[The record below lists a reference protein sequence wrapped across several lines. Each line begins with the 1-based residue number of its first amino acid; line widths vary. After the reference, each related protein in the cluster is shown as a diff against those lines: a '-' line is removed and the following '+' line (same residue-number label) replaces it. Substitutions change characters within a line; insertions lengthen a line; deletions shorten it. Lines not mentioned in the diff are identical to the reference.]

1 MPGLYATVQEGV
13 GVRAG
18 LHLKRLLSARHF
30 FPMKRR
36 HFLRHGT
43 QAALAAT
50 IVPLAAS
57 AASAE
62 KAETSVPTAAA
73 VRANKEINLSER
85 TIEELQQL
93 LQNGYTSHRLCQ
105 DYLTRIT
112 QLDQQGPK
120 LNAII
125 ELNPDALS
133 IADTLDKERKA
144 GKLRGPLHGIP
155 ILIKDNIDTGDHMQT
170 TAGALALAGNHAAK
184 DSFVAAQ
191 LRKAGAIILG
201 KTNLSEW
208 ANFRSSHSASGWSS
222 RGGQT
227 HNPYVLDR
235 TPSGSSAGSGAAVAA
250 SLCAV
255 AVGTETNG
263 SIVSPSAVNGLVGL
277 KPTVGLVSR
286 TGIIPIS
293 ATQDTAG
300 PMARTVRD
308 AAILLGGMV
317 GWDKADK
324 ATMTPQQPA
333 LTSNFYAHNYA
344 DRLNADALKGR
355 KLGVEKSHLASQ
367 TAAGELLRQAVAVL
381 RAQGA
386 TVVEVDV
393 RTPTQALGEAEFDV
407 LLYEFKD
414 GVNKYLAQANAP
426 VKTLADV
433 IAFNKANAAKAMPFF
448 QQETL
453 EQAEKTDGLASEK
466 YKAAVRKVV
475 DTSRAA
481 LDAALKTDGG
491 LAAIVA
497 ITTGPAACI
506 DLVNGEYGTGP
517 GCAGPAAMA
526 GYPHLTVP
534 MGQVH
539 SLPVGLSFVSGP
551 YSEAMLLSLGY
562 AYEQATKHRQAPTFR
577 AAVG

>member
-1 MPGLYATVQEGV
+1 
-13 GVRAG
+13 
-18 LHLKRLLSARHF
+18 
-30 FPMKRR
+30 MKRR
-36 HFLRHGT
+36 QFLHQSA
-43 QAALAAT
+43 QAAVAAT
-50 IVPLAAS
+50 VAPLAAS
-57 AASAE
+57 AS
-62 KAETSVPTAAA
+62 SAAA
-73 VRANKEINLSER
+73 LASPPPELALASLPPTKDLDLSER
-85 TIEELQQL
+85 TIADLQAY
-93 LQNGYTSHRLCQ
+93 LQSGQSSSRSLCQ
-105 DYLTRIT
+105 QYLARIAE
-112 QLDQQGPK
+112 LSAKGPAI
-120 LNAII
+120 NAII
-125 ELNPDALS
+125 ELNPEALA
-133 IADTLDKERKA
+133 IADALDKERKA

-155 ILIKDNIDTGDHMQT
+155 VLIKDNIDTGDHMQT
-170 TAGALALAGNHAAK
+170 TAGALALAGHRASQDA
-184 DSFVAAQ
+184 FVAKQ
-191 LRKAGAIILG
+191 LRAAGAIILG

-208 ANFRSSHSASGWSS
+208 ANFRSTHSASGWSS

-235 TPSGSSAGSGAAVAA
+235 TPSGSSAGSGAAAAA
-250 SLCAV
+250 SLCAA

-263 SIVSPSAVNGLVGL
+263 SIVSPSSCNGLVGL

-308 AAILLGGMV
+308 AALLLG
-317 GWDKADK
+317 
-324 ATMTPQQPA
+324 A
-333 LTSNFYAHNYA
+333 LAGPDPA
-344 DRLNADALKGR
+344 DRATQVATAPQKPVDYTRLLRPEALKGQ

-381 RAQGA
+381 KAQGA

-393 RTPTQALGEAEFDV
+393 RTPTQPIGEAEFDV

-414 GVNKYLAQANAP
+414 GVNKYLAQTKAP

-433 IAFNKANAAKAMPFF
+433 IAFNKTNAAKAMPFF
-448 QQETL
+448 QQEIL
-453 EQAEKTDGLASEK
+453 EQAEKTDGLASDK

-517 GCAGPAAMA
+517 GYSGPAAMA

-534 MGQVH
+534 MGYVH
-539 SLPVGLSFVSGP
+539 GLPVGLSLVGAP
-551 YSEAMLLSLGY
+551 YKEAELLALGY
-562 AYEQATKHRQAPTFR
+562 AYEQATKHRKVPTFQ
-577 AAVG
+577 AVVG

>member
-1 MPGLYATVQEGV
+1 
-13 GVRAG
+13 
-18 LHLKRLLSARHF
+18 
-30 FPMKRR
+30 MKRR
-36 HFLRHGT
+36 QFLHHGT
-43 QAALAAT
+43 QAAVAAT
-50 IVPLAAS
+50 LLPLAAGATTS
-57 AASAE
+57 ALAP
-62 KAETSVPTAAA
+62 AETPATQPAADDFDVVEA
-73 VRANKEINLSER
+73 SLTDLQARLQSGKSTSRA
-85 TIEELQQL
+85 
-93 LQNGYTSHRLCQ
+93 LCQ
-105 DYLTRIT
+105 LYLDRIA
-112 QLDQQGPK
+112 QLDKAGPK

-155 ILIKDNIDTGDHMQT
+155 ILLKDNIDTGDKLQT
-170 TAGALALAGNHAAK
+170 TAGALALAGNRAAK

-250 SLCAV
+250 SFCAA

-263 SIVSPSAVNGLVGL
+263 SIVSPASVNGLVGL

-317 GWDKADK
+317 GVRADPADK
-324 ATMTPQQPA
+324 LTMPFPDYSIKLPPGVIRQLPPGYVPPPPPTTPDA
-333 LTSNFYAHNYA
+333 LRMSPDYTKLL
-344 DRLNADALKGR
+344 RPDALKGQ

-381 RAQGA
+381 KAQGA

-393 RTPTQALGEAEFDV
+393 RTPTQPIGEAEFDV

-414 GVNKYLAQANAP
+414 GVNKYLAQAKAP
-426 VKTLADV
+426 VKTLAEV

-466 YKAAVRKVV
+466 YKSAVRKVV

-517 GCAGPAAMA
+517 GYSGPAAMA

-534 MGQVH
+534 MGYVH
-539 SLPVGLSFVSGP
+539 GLPVGLSFVGGP
-551 YSEAMLLSLGY
+551 YTEATLLSLGY
-562 AYEQATKHRQAPTFR
+562 AYEQATKHRKTPTFQ
-577 AAVG
+577 AVVG

>member
-1 MPGLYATVQEGV
+1 M
-13 GVRAG
+13 
-18 LHLKRLLSARHF
+18 
-30 FPMKRR
+30 MKRR
-36 HFLRHGT
+36 QFLHHGT
-43 QAALAAT
+43 QAAVAAT
-50 IVPLAAS
+50 LLPLAAG
-57 AASAE
+57 ATATAP
-62 KAETSVPTAAA
+62 ATFPTAAPETPA
-73 VRANKEINLSER
+73 ADFDLTEASIADLQARLQSGQSTSR
-85 TIEELQQL
+85 T
-93 LQNGYTSHRLCQ
+93 LCQ
-105 DYLTRIT
+105 GYLDLIA
-112 QLDQQGPK
+112 QLDKACPK
-120 LNAII
+120 LNAVI
-125 ELNPDALS
+125 ELNPDALK
-133 IADTLDKERKA
+133 IADALDKERKA

-155 ILIKDNIDTGDHMQT
+155 ILLKDNIDTGDQMQT
-170 TAGALALAGNHAAK
+170 TAGALALAGNRAAK
-184 DSFVAAQ
+184 DSFVAAR
-191 LRKAGAIILG
+191 LRAAGAIILG

-250 SLCAV
+250 SLCAA

-263 SIVSPSAVNGLVGL
+263 SIVSPASVNGLVGL

-308 AAILLGGMV
+308 AAILLGGMI
-317 GWDKADK
+317 GYDPDDRQMLDLSAKYLGAKTD
-324 ATMTPQQPA
+324 
-333 LTSNFYAHNYA
+333 YAA
-344 DRLNADALKGR
+344 SLRPDALKGQ
-355 KLGVEKSHLASQ
+355 KLGVEKSHLAS
-367 TAAGELLRQAVAVL
+367 TLPAGELLRQAVAVL

-393 RTPTQALGEAEFDV
+393 RTPTQPIGEAEFDV

-414 GVNKYLAQANAP
+414 GVNKYLTQAKAP
-426 VKTLADV
+426 VKTLAEV

-517 GCAGPAAMA
+517 GYSGPAAMA

-534 MGQVH
+534 MGNVH
-539 SLPVGLSFVSGP
+539 GLPVGLSLVGAP
-551 YSEAMLLSLGY
+551 YTEATLLSLGY
-562 AYEQATKHRQAPTFR
+562 AYEQVTKHRKAPEFR
-577 AAVG
+577 AVVG

>member
-1 MPGLYATVQEGV
+1 
-13 GVRAG
+13 
-18 LHLKRLLSARHF
+18 
-30 FPMKRR
+30 MKRR
-36 HFLRHGT
+36 QFLHHGT
-43 QAALAAT
+43 QAAVAATLLPLAAT
-50 IVPLAAS
+50 HPAEAAAPNALSIHPAAS
-57 AASAE
+57 DLDLTEASI
-62 KAETSVPTAAA
+62 TD
-73 VRANKEINLSER
+73 
-85 TIEELQQL
+85 LQAR
-93 LQNGYTSHRLCQ
+93 LQNGKSTSRELCQ
-105 DYLTRIT
+105 GYLDRIAKI
-112 QLDQQGPK
+112 DKAGPK
-120 LNAII
+120 INALI
-125 ELNPDALS
+125 ELNPDALK

-155 ILIKDNIDTGDHMQT
+155 ILLKDNIDTGDQMQT
-170 TAGALALAGNHAAK
+170 TAGALALAGNRAAH
-184 DSFVAAQ
+184 DAFVAAQ

-235 TPSGSSAGSGAAVAA
+235 TPSGSSAGGGAAVAA
-250 SLCAV
+250 SLCAA

-263 SIVSPSAVNGLVGL
+263 SIVSPSSVNGLVGL

-317 GWDKADK
+317 GRDTTDS
-324 ATMTPQQPA
+324 ATQT
-333 LTSNFYAHNYA
+333 TSFKQVNYA
-344 DRLNADALKGR
+344 GPLDAILAIPTNALKGM
-355 KLGVEKSHLASQ
+355 KFGVEKSHLAS
-367 TAAGELLRQAVAVL
+367 TLPVGELLRQAVAVL
-381 RAQGA
+381 KAQGA
-386 TVVEVDV
+386 TMVEVDV
-393 RTPTQALGEAEFDV
+393 RTPTQPIGESEFDV

-414 GVNKYLAQANAP
+414 GVNKYLAQAKAP
-426 VKTLADV
+426 VKALAEV

-466 YKAAVRKVV
+466 YKAALQKVV

-517 GCAGPAAMA
+517 GYSGPAAMA

-534 MGQVH
+534 MGSVH
-539 SLPVGLSFVSGP
+539 GLPVGLSFVGAP
-551 YSEAMLLSLGY
+551 YTEALLLVLGY
-562 AYEQATKHRQAPTFR
+562 VYEQATKHRKAPTFR
-577 AAVG
+577 AVVG

>member
-1 MPGLYATVQEGV
+1 
-13 GVRAG
+13 
-18 LHLKRLLSARHF
+18 
-30 FPMKRR
+30 MKRR
-36 HFLRHGT
+36 QFLRQST
-43 QAALAAT
+43 QATLASGLL
-50 IVPLAAS
+50 PLAAS
-57 AASAE
+57 ALPVAL
-62 KAETSVPTAAA
+62 PTAAPSSPA
-73 VRANKEINLSER
+73 VLPPDKDLDLNER
-85 TIEELQQL
+85 TIADLQAY
-93 LQNGYTSHRLCQ
+93 LQSSQGSSRRLCQ
-105 DYLTRIT
+105 LYLYRIAE
-112 QLDQQGPK
+112 LNNKGPAI
-120 LNAII
+120 NAVI
-125 ELNPDALS
+125 ELNPDALT

-155 ILIKDNIDTGDHMQT
+155 VLLKDNIDTGDKMQT
-170 TAGALALAGNHAAK
+170 TAGALALAGHHAAK
-184 DSFVAAQ
+184 DSFVAKQ
-191 LRKAGAIILG
+191 LRAAGAVIMG

-235 TPSGSSAGSGAAVAA
+235 TPSGSSAGSGSAVAA

-263 SIVSPSAVNGLVGL
+263 SIVSPSSVNGLVGL

-300 PMARTVRD
+300 PMTRTVRD

-317 GWDKADK
+317 GAD
-324 ATMTPQQPA
+324 PA
-333 LTSNFYAHNYA
+333 DSVTQVPAAPKKPLDYT
-344 DRLNADALKGR
+344 RLLRPDALKGQ
-355 KLGVEKSHLASQ
+355 KLGVEKGHLASQ

-381 RAQGA
+381 KAQGA

-393 RTPTQALGEAEFDV
+393 RTAVAPVGEAEFDV

-414 GVNKYLAQANAP
+414 GVNKYLGQTNAP

-433 IAFNKANAAKAMPFF
+433 IAFNKANAANAMPFF

-453 EQAEKTDGLASEK
+453 EQAEKTDGLGAEK
-466 YKAAVRKVV
+466 YKAALRKVV
-475 DTSRAA
+475 DTSRQA
-481 LDAALKTDGG
+481 LDAALKTEGG
-491 LAAIVA
+491 LAAIVG

-517 GCAGPAAMA
+517 GFAGPAAMA

-534 MGQVH
+534 MGNVH
-539 SLPVGLSFVSGP
+539 GLPIGISFVGGP
-551 YSEAMLLSLGY
+551 YKEAELLGLGY
-562 AYEQATKHRQAPTFR
+562 AYEQATKHRKAPTFR
-577 AAVG
+577 AVIG

>member
-1 MPGLYATVQEGV
+1 
-13 GVRAG
+13 
-18 LHLKRLLSARHF
+18 
-30 FPMKRR
+30 MKRR
-36 HFLRHGT
+36 QFLRQST
-43 QAALAAT
+43 QATLASSLL
-50 IVPLAAS
+50 PLAAS
-57 AASAE
+57 ALPAAMP
-62 KAETSVPTAAA
+62 AQVPSSPP
-73 VRANKEINLSER
+73 VQPPGKDLDLSER
-85 TIEELQQL
+85 TIADLQAY
-93 LQNGYTSHRLCQ
+93 LQSSQGSSHRLCQ
-105 DYLTRIT
+105 LYLDRIAE
-112 QLDQQGPK
+112 LNAQGPAI
-120 LNAII
+120 NAVI

-133 IADTLDKERKA
+133 IADALDKERKA

-155 ILIKDNIDTGDHMQT
+155 VLLKDNIDTGDKMQT
-170 TAGALALAGNHAAK
+170 TAGALALAGYRAAK
-184 DSFVAAQ
+184 DSFVAKQ
-191 LRKAGAIILG
+191 LRAAGAVILG

-263 SIVSPSAVNGLVGL
+263 SIVSPSSVNGLVGL

-308 AAILLGGMV
+308 AALLLGGLV
-317 GWDKADK
+317 GADPADA
-324 ATMTPQQPA
+324 ATQAAATPKKPVDY
-333 LTSNFYAHNYA
+333 T
-344 DRLNADALKGR
+344 RLLRPDALKGQ
-355 KLGVEKSHLASQ
+355 KLGVEKGHLASQ

-381 RAQGA
+381 KAQGA

-393 RTPTQALGEAEFDV
+393 RTAVAPIGEAEFDV

-414 GVNKYLAQANAP
+414 GVNKYLGQTNAP

-453 EQAEKTDGLASEK
+453 EQAEKTEGLGAEK
-466 YKAAVRKVV
+466 YKAALRKVV
-475 DTSRAA
+475 DTSRQA

-491 LAAIVA
+491 LAAIVG

-517 GCAGPAAMA
+517 GFAGPAAMA

-534 MGQVH
+534 MGNIH
-539 SLPVGLSFVSGP
+539 GLPIGISFVGGP
-551 YSEAMLLSLGY
+551 YKEAEILALGY
-562 AYEQATKHRQAPTFR
+562 AYEQATKHRKAPTFR
-577 AAVG
+577 AVIG

>member
-1 MPGLYATVQEGV
+1 
-13 GVRAG
+13 
-18 LHLKRLLSARHF
+18 
-30 FPMKRR
+30 MKRR
-36 HFLRHGT
+36 HFLHHGT
-43 QAALAAT
+43 QAAVAAT
-50 IVPLAAS
+50 LLPLAAGATA
-57 AASAE
+57 AASVAT
-62 KAETSVPTAAA
+62 APTAAPETPA
-73 VRANKEINLSER
+73 VDFDLAEASI
-85 TIEELQQL
+85 TDLQAR
-93 LQNGYTSHRLCQ
+93 LQSGKSTSRILCQ
-105 DYLTRIT
+105 GYLDRIA
-112 QLDQQGPK
+112 QFDKAGPK
-120 LNAII
+120 LNAVI
-125 ELNPDALS
+125 ELNPDALK
-133 IADTLDKERKA
+133 IADALDKERKT

-155 ILIKDNIDTGDHMQT
+155 ILLKDNIDTGDQMQT
-170 TAGALALAGNHAAK
+170 TAGALALASNRAAK
-184 DSFVAAQ
+184 DAFVAAR
-191 LRKAGAIILG
+191 LRAAGAIILG

-250 SLCAV
+250 SLCAA

-263 SIVSPSAVNGLVGL
+263 SIVSPASVNGLVGL

-308 AAILLGGMV
+308 AAILFGAMIGDGFDLADQPDNAPLGANFIAERAKQHTASPV
-317 GWDKADK
+317 AS
-324 ATMTPQQPA
+324 QSS
-333 LTSNFYAHNYA
+333 TSLPVAVSESPPDYAYVLSSDVLRNQT
-344 DRLNADALKGR
+344 
-355 KLGVEKSHLASQ
+355 LGVEKSHFVSK
-367 TAAGELLRQAVAVL
+367 TAAGELLRQAVAL
-381 RAQGA
+381 LKAQGA

-393 RTPTQALGEAEFDV
+393 LGTMQSLGLAEFDV

-414 GVNKYLAQANAP
+414 GVNKYLAQAHAP

-433 IAFNKANAAKAMPFF
+433 IAFNQAHAAQAMPYF

-453 EQAEKTDGLASEK
+453 EAAEKTDGLASEK
-466 YKAAVRKVV
+466 YKASLRKVLE
-475 DTSRAA
+475 DSRAA
-481 LDAALKTDGG
+481 LDQALSSGGG

-517 GCAGPAAMA
+517 GYSGPAAMA

-539 SLPVGLSFVSGP
+539 GLPVGLSMVSSP
-551 YSEAMLLSLGY
+551 YNEAELLSLGY

-577 AAVG
+577 AVVG

>member
-1 MPGLYATVQEGV
+1 
-13 GVRAG
+13 
-18 LHLKRLLSARHF
+18 
-30 FPMKRR
+30 MKRR
-36 HFLRHGT
+36 QFLFHGT
-43 QAALAAT
+43 QAAVISALLPLAAT
-50 IVPLAAS
+50 ATELAQGAQPSSDAPVPPAD
-57 AASAE
+57 
-62 KAETSVPTAAA
+62 KSVD
-73 VRANKEINLSER
+73 LSER
-85 TIEELQQL
+85 TIEELQKVL
-93 LQNGYTSHRLCQ
+93 HDGYTSRRLCQ

-125 ELNPDALS
+125 ELNPDALT
-133 IADTLDKERKA
+133 IADTLDKERKT

-155 ILIKDNIDTGDHMQT
+155 ILLKDNIDTGDHMQT
-170 TAGALALAGNHAAK
+170 TAGALALAGHRATK
-184 DSFVAAQ
+184 DAFVVQ
-191 LRKAGAIILG
+191 RLRAAGAIILG

-208 ANFRSSHSASGWSS
+208 ANFRSTHSASGWSS

-250 SLCAV
+250 SLCAA

-263 SIVSPSAVNGLVGL
+263 SIVSPASVNGLVGL

-308 AAILLGGMV
+308 AAILLGGMIGSDINDMLHAV
-317 GWDKADK
+317 KE
-324 ATMTPQQPA
+324 
-333 LTSNFYAHNYA
+333 
-344 DRLNADALKGR
+344 LNAQLKSTVRMSDTYINALHPNALKGQ
-355 KLGVEKSHLASQ
+355 KLGVEKSHLAS
-367 TAAGELLRQAVAVL
+367 TLPAGNLLRQAVTVFK
-381 RAQGA
+381 AQGA

-393 RTPTQALGEAEFDV
+393 LTAVRPVGDAEFDV

-414 GVNKYLAQANAP
+414 GVNKYLTQANTP

-433 IAFNKANAAKAMPFF
+433 IAFNRANAAKAMPFF
-448 QQETL
+448 QQEIL
-453 EQAEKTDGLASEK
+453 EMAEKTDGLASEK
-466 YKAAVRKVV
+466 YKAALRKVV

-481 LDAALKTDGG
+481 LDDALKTNDG
-491 LAAIVA
+491 LNAIVA

-506 DLVNGEYGTGP
+506 DLVNGEYDTGP
-517 GCAGPAAMA
+517 DYSGPAAMA

-539 SLPVGLSFVSGP
+539 GLPVGLSFVGGP
-551 YSEAMLLSLGY
+551 YTEAVLLSLGY

-577 AAVG
+577 AVVG

>member
-1 MPGLYATVQEGV
+1 
-13 GVRAG
+13 
-18 LHLKRLLSARHF
+18 
-30 FPMKRR
+30 MKRR
-36 HFLRHGT
+36 QFLHYGT
-43 QAALAAT
+43 QAAVAAT
-50 IVPLAAS
+50 LLPLAAGATTS
-57 AASAE
+57 LPATA
-62 KAETSVPTAAA
+62 AETPVVQPAADFDVVEA
-73 VRANKEINLSER
+73 SI
-85 TIEELQQL
+85 TDLQAR
-93 LQNGYTSHRLCQ
+93 LQSGKSTSRDLCQ
-105 DYLTRIT
+105 HYLDRIAKIDK
-112 QLDQQGPK
+112 QRPK

-125 ELNPDALS
+125 ELNPDVLS
-133 IADTLDKERKA
+133 IADALDKERKA
-144 GKLRGPLHGIP
+144 GKVRGPLHGIP
-155 ILIKDNIDTGDHMQT
+155 ILLKDNIDTGDKMQT

-184 DSFVAAQ
+184 DSFVAAR
-191 LRKAGAIILG
+191 LRAAGAIILG

-250 SLCAV
+250 SLCAA

-286 TGIIPIS
+286 RGIIPIS

-308 AAILLGGMV
+308 AAVLLGGMLDEEYPF
-317 GWDKADK
+317 GLINTIRPIREAHL
-324 ATMTPQQPA
+324 A
-333 LTSNFYAHNYA
+333 LLKIFRDNAYSLPLA
-344 DRLNADALKGR
+344 ADALKGQ
-355 KLGVEKSHLASQ
+355 KLGVEKSHLAS
-367 TAAGELLRQAVAVL
+367 TLPAGELLRQAVAVL
-381 RAQGA
+381 KAQGA

-393 RTPTQALGEAEFDV
+393 RTPTQPIGEAEFDV

-426 VKTLADV
+426 VKTLAEV
-433 IAFNKANAAKAMPFF
+433 IAFNKAHAAKAMPFF

-517 GCAGPAAMA
+517 GYSGPAAMA

-534 MGQVH
+534 MGYVH
-539 SLPVGLSFVSGP
+539 GLPVGLSFVGGP
-551 YSEAMLLSLGY
+551 YTEAVLLSLGY

-577 AAVG
+577 AVVG

>member
-1 MPGLYATVQEGV
+1 L
-13 GVRAG
+13 AG
-18 LHLKRLLSARHF
+18 LLTFETAPFVFFLLY
-30 FPMKRR
+30 MKRR
-36 HFLRHGT
+36 QFLHHGT
-43 QAALAAT
+43 QAAVAAT
-50 IVPLAAS
+50 LLPLAAGATASLPS
-57 AASAE
+57 AAAE
-62 KAETSVPTAAA
+62 MPATRPAADFDVVDASIADLQTRLQSGKSTS
-73 VRANKEINLSER
+73 RD
-85 TIEELQQL
+85 
-93 LQNGYTSHRLCQ
+93 LCQ
-105 DYLTRIT
+105 QYLDRIAKI
-112 QLDQQGPK
+112 DKQGPK
-120 LNAII
+120 LNAVI

-133 IADTLDKERKA
+133 IADALDKERKA

-155 ILIKDNIDTGDHMQT
+155 VLLKDNIDTGDKLQT
-170 TAGALALAGNHAAK
+170 TAGALALSGNHAAK
-184 DSFVAAQ
+184 DSFLAAQ

-308 AAILLGGMV
+308 AAILLGGMS
-317 GWDKADK
+317 GSDSADS
-324 ATMTPQQPA
+324 ATSAAPKT
-333 LTSNFYAHNYA
+333 TA
-344 DRLNADALKGR
+344 DYTRLLRPEALKGQ

-367 TAAGELLRQAVAVL
+367 TAAGELLRQAVAIL
-381 RAQGA
+381 KAQGA

-393 RTPTQALGEAEFDV
+393 RTPTQPLGEAEFDV

-414 GVNKYLAQANAP
+414 GVNSYLAQAKAP
-426 VKTLADV
+426 VKTLAEV

-453 EQAEKTDGLASEK
+453 EQAEKTDGLTSEK
-466 YKAAVRKVV
+466 YKTAVRKVV

-517 GCAGPAAMA
+517 GYSGPAAMA

-534 MGQVH
+534 MGYVH
-539 SLPVGLSFVSGP
+539 GLPVGLSLVGGP
-551 YSEAMLLSLGY
+551 YTEAVLLALGY
-562 AYEQATKHRQAPTFR
+562 AYEQATKHRQAPTFK
-577 AAVG
+577 AVIG

>member
-1 MPGLYATVQEGV
+1 
-13 GVRAG
+13 
-18 LHLKRLLSARHF
+18 
-30 FPMKRR
+30 MKRR
-36 HFLRHGT
+36 QFLHHGT
-43 QAALAAT
+43 QAAVAAT
-50 IVPLAAS
+50 LLPLAAG
-57 AASAE
+57 ATATAP
-62 KAETSVPTAAA
+62 ATFPTAAPKTPA
-73 VRANKEINLSER
+73 ADFDLTEASIADLQARLQSGQSTSR
-85 TIEELQQL
+85 T
-93 LQNGYTSHRLCQ
+93 LCQ
-105 DYLTRIT
+105 GYLDRIA
-112 QLDQQGPK
+112 QLDKAGPK
-120 LNAII
+120 LNAVI
-125 ELNPDALS
+125 ELNPDALK
-133 IADTLDKERKA
+133 IADALDKERKA

-155 ILIKDNIDTGDHMQT
+155 ILLKDNIDTGDQMQT
-170 TAGALALAGNHAAK
+170 TAGALALAGHRAAK
-184 DSFVAAQ
+184 DSFVAAR
-191 LRKAGAIILG
+191 LRAAGAIMLG

-250 SLCAV
+250 SLCAA

-263 SIVSPSAVNGLVGL
+263 SIVSPSSVNGLVGL

-317 GWDKADK
+317 DSDV
-324 ATMTPQQPA
+324 
-333 LTSNFYAHNYA
+333 N
-344 DRLNADALKGR
+344 DRLHAVKEPGAELKSTIRTSTTYSIALRPDALKGQ
-355 KLGVEKSHLASQ
+355 KLGVEKSHLASSLP
-367 TAAGELLRQAVAVL
+367 AGELLRQAVTVL

-393 RTPTQALGEAEFDV
+393 RTPTQPVGEAEFDV

-414 GVNKYLAQANAP
+414 GVNKYLAQAKAP
-426 VKTLADV
+426 VKTLAEV
-433 IAFNKANAAKAMPFF
+433 IAYNKANAAKAMPFF

-517 GCAGPAAMA
+517 GYSGPAAMA

-539 SLPVGLSFVSGP
+539 GLPVGLSFVGGP
-551 YSEAMLLSLGY
+551 YTEVVLLSLGY

-577 AAVG
+577 AVVG

>member
-1 MPGLYATVQEGV
+1 
-13 GVRAG
+13 
-18 LHLKRLLSARHF
+18 
-30 FPMKRR
+30 MKRR
-36 HFLRHGT
+36 HFLHHGT
-43 QAALAAT
+43 QAAVAAT
-50 IVPLAAS
+50 LLPLAAGATAVS
-57 AASAE
+57 EAAAPAAAPE
-62 KAETSVPTAAA
+62 ATAADSDLA
-73 VRANKEINLSER
+73 EASIADLQARLQSGQSTSR
-85 TIEELQQL
+85 T
-93 LQNGYTSHRLCQ
+93 LCQ
-105 DYLTRIT
+105 GYLDRTAKV
-112 QLDQQGPK
+112 DKAGPK

-125 ELNPDALS
+125 ELNPDALK
-133 IADTLDKERKA
+133 IADALDKERKA

-155 ILIKDNIDTGDHMQT
+155 ILLKDNIDTGDQLQT
-170 TAGALALAGNHAAK
+170 TAGALALAGHR
-184 DSFVAAQ
+184 AAQ
-191 LRKAGAIILG
+191 DATVVQRLRAAGAIILG

-208 ANFRSSHSASGWSS
+208 ANFRSTHSASGWSS

-250 SLCAV
+250 SLCAA

-263 SIVSPSAVNGLVGL
+263 SIVSPASVNGLVGL

-317 GWDKADK
+317 DE
-324 ATMTPQQPA
+324 TA
-333 LTSNFYAHNYA
+333 LSDLPKRTAAHRAVVTALREAFENNGYVLPLA
-344 DRLNADALKGR
+344 ADALKGQR
-355 KLGVEKSHLASQ
+355 LGVEKSHLAS
-367 TAAGELLRQAVAVL
+367 TLPAGELLRQAVAVL

-386 TVVEVDV
+386 TVIEVDV
-393 RTPTQALGEAEFDV
+393 RTPTQPLGEAEFDV

-414 GVNKYLAQANAP
+414 GVNKYLAQAKAP
-426 VKTLADV
+426 VKTLAEV
-433 IAFNKANAAKAMPFF
+433 IAFNRANAAKAMPFF

-517 GCAGPAAMA
+517 GYSGPAAMA

-534 MGQVH
+534 MGHVH
-539 SLPVGLSFVSGP
+539 GLPVGLSFVGAP
-551 YSEAMLLSLGY
+551 YTEAVLLSLGY
-562 AYEQATKHRQAPTFR
+562 AYEQATKHRQAPTFQ
-577 AAVG
+577 AVVG

>member
-1 MPGLYATVQEGV
+1 
-13 GVRAG
+13 
-18 LHLKRLLSARHF
+18 
-30 FPMKRR
+30 MKRR
-36 HFLRHGT
+36 QFLHHGT
-43 QAALAAT
+43 QAAVAAT
-50 IVPLAAS
+50 LLPLVAGAVTASKAADAPAEMP
-57 AASAE
+57 AADFDLTEVSITDLQARLQSG
-62 KAETSVPTAAA
+62 KSTS
-73 VRANKEINLSER
+73 RA
-85 TIEELQQL
+85 
-93 LQNGYTSHRLCQ
+93 LCQ
-105 DYLTRIT
+105 GYLDRIA
-112 QLDQQGPK
+112 QLDCAGPK
-120 LNAII
+120 LNAVI
-125 ELNPDALS
+125 ELNPDALK
-133 IADTLDKERKA
+133 IADALDKERKV

-155 ILIKDNIDTGDHMQT
+155 ILLKDNINTGDQMQT
-170 TAGALALAGNHAAK
+170 TAGALALAGNRATQ

-250 SLCAV
+250 SLCAA

-263 SIVSPSAVNGLVGL
+263 SIVSPSSVNGLVGL

-308 AAILLGGMV
+308 AAILLSGMV
-317 GWDKADK
+317 GADPADSVTK
-324 ATMTPQQPA
+324 KVPQVATD
-333 LTSNFYAHNYA
+333 YV
-344 DRLNADALKGR
+344 RLLRPEALKGQ
-355 KLGVEKSHLASQ
+355 KLGVEKSHLAS
-367 TAAGELLRQAVAVL
+367 TLPAGELLRQAVAVL

-393 RTPTQALGEAEFDV
+393 RTPTQPLGEAEFDV

-414 GVNKYLAQANAP
+414 GVNNYLAQAKAP
-426 VKTLADV
+426 VKTLAEV
-433 IAFNKANAAKAMPFF
+433 IAFNRANAAKAMPFF

-453 EQAEKTDGLASEK
+453 EQAEKTDGPASEK

-475 DTSRAA
+475 DISRAA

-517 GCAGPAAMA
+517 GYSGPAAMA

-534 MGQVH
+534 MGNVH
-539 SLPVGLSFVSGP
+539 GLPVGLSFVGGP
-551 YSEAMLLSLGY
+551 YTEAMLLSLGY

-577 AAVG
+577 AVVG

>member
-1 MPGLYATVQEGV
+1 
-13 GVRAG
+13 
-18 LHLKRLLSARHF
+18 
-30 FPMKRR
+30 MKRR
-36 HFLRHGT
+36 QFLHHGT
-43 QAALAAT
+43 QAAVAAT
-50 IVPLAAS
+50 LLPLAAGATASLPS
-57 AASAE
+57 AA
-62 KAETSVPTAAA
+62 AETHNAQPAADFDVVEA
-73 VRANKEINLSER
+73 SI
-85 TIEELQQL
+85 TDLQAR
-93 LQNGYTSHRLCQ
+93 LQSSQSTSRDLCRH
-105 DYLTRIT
+105 YLDRIAKI
-112 QLDQQGPK
+112 DKQGPT

-133 IADTLDKERKA
+133 IADALDKERKA
-144 GKLRGPLHGIP
+144 GKVRGPLHGIP
-155 ILIKDNIDTGDHMQT
+155 VLLKDNIDTGDKMQT
-170 TAGALALAGNHAAK
+170 TAGALALAGNRAAK

-250 SLCAV
+250 SLCAA

-317 GWDKADK
+317 GVGIDQSDKLTVPFPDYRIKLPFGYA
-324 ATMTPQQPA
+324 PPSPPA
-333 LTSNFYAHNYA
+333 IP
-344 DRLNADALKGR
+344 DALKTPPNYT
-355 KLGVEKSHLASQ
+355 KLLRPEALKGQKIGVEKSHLAS
-367 TAAGELLRQAVAVL
+367 TLPAGELLRQAVAVL
-381 RAQGA
+381 KAQGA

-393 RTPTQALGEAEFDV
+393 RTPTQPIGEAEFDV

-426 VKTLADV
+426 VKTLAEV
-433 IAFNKANAAKAMPFF
+433 ITFNKANAAKAMPFF

-466 YKAAVRKVV
+466 YKAAVRKVI

-481 LDAALKTDGG
+481 LDAALKIDGG

-517 GCAGPAAMA
+517 GYSGPAAMA

-534 MGQVH
+534 MGYVH
-539 SLPVGLSFVSGP
+539 GLPVGLSFVGGP
-551 YSEAMLLSLGY
+551 YNEAVLLSLGY
-562 AYEQATKHRQAPTFR
+562 AYEQATKHRKAPTFQ
-577 AAVG
+577 AVVG

>member
-1 MPGLYATVQEGV
+1 
-13 GVRAG
+13 
-18 LHLKRLLSARHF
+18 
-30 FPMKRR
+30 MKRR
-36 HFLRHGT
+36 QFLHHGT
-43 QAALAAT
+43 QAAVAATLLPLAAT
-50 IVPLAAS
+50 HPAEAAAPNAPSIHPAAS
-57 AASAE
+57 DFDLPEASI
-62 KAETSVPTAAA
+62 TD
-73 VRANKEINLSER
+73 
-85 TIEELQQL
+85 LQAR
-93 LQNGYTSHRLCQ
+93 LQNGKSTSRELCQ
-105 DYLTRIT
+105 GYLDRIAKI
-112 QLDQQGPK
+112 DKAGPK
-120 LNAII
+120 INALI
-125 ELNPDALS
+125 ELNPDALK

-155 ILIKDNIDTGDHMQT
+155 ILLKDNIGTGDQMQT
-170 TAGALALAGNHAAK
+170 TAGALALAGNRAAQ

-250 SLCAV
+250 SLCAA

-263 SIVSPSAVNGLVGL
+263 SIVSPSSVNGLVGL

-317 GWDKADK
+317 GADPADS
-324 ATMTPQQPA
+324 ATKRAATAA
-333 LTSNFYAHNYA
+333 LDYTRSL
-344 DRLNADALKGR
+344 RLDALKGQ
-355 KLGVEKSHLASQ
+355 KLGVEKSHLAS
-367 TAAGELLRQAVAVL
+367 TLPAGELLRQAVAVL

-393 RTPTQALGEAEFDV
+393 RTPTQPIGEAEFDV

-414 GVNKYLAQANAP
+414 GVNKYLAQAKAP
-426 VKTLADV
+426 VKTLAQV

-453 EQAEKTDGLASEK
+453 EQAEKTDGLTSEK
-466 YKAAVRKVV
+466 YQAAVRKVV

-481 LDAALKTDGG
+481 LDATLKTDGG

-517 GCAGPAAMA
+517 GYSGPAAMA

-534 MGQVH
+534 MGNVH
-539 SLPVGLSFVSGP
+539 GLPVGLSLVGAP
-551 YSEAMLLSLGY
+551 YTEATLLSLGY
-562 AYEQATKHRQAPTFR
+562 AYEQATKHRKAPEFR
-577 AAVG
+577 AVVG

>member
-1 MPGLYATVQEGV
+1 
-13 GVRAG
+13 
-18 LHLKRLLSARHF
+18 
-30 FPMKRR
+30 MKRR
-36 HFLRHGT
+36 QFLRQST
-43 QAALAAT
+43 QATLASGLL
-50 IVPLAAS
+50 PLAAS
-57 AASAE
+57 ALPVAGL
-62 KAETSVPTAAA
+62 AAA
-73 VRANKEINLSER
+73 PGSFTAQPPAKDLDLSER
-85 TIEELQQL
+85 TIADLQAY
-93 LQNGYTSHRLCQ
+93 LQSGQGSSRRLCQ
-105 DYLTRIT
+105 LYLDRIEA
-112 QLDQQGPK
+112 
-120 LNAII
+120 LNAKGPAINAVI

-133 IADTLDKERKA
+133 IADGLDKERKA
-144 GKLRGPLHGIP
+144 GKLRSPLHGIP
-155 ILIKDNIDTGDHMQT
+155 VLLKDNIDTGDKMQT
-170 TAGALALAGNHAAK
+170 TAGALALAGHHAAH
-184 DSFVAAQ
+184 DSFVARQ
-191 LRKAGAIILG
+191 LRAAGAIILG

-208 ANFRSSHSASGWSS
+208 ANFRSTHSASGWSS

-250 SLCAV
+250 SLCAA

-263 SIVSPSAVNGLVGL
+263 SIVSPSSVNGLVGL

-308 AAILLGGMV
+308 AALLLGGLV
-317 GWDKADK
+317 GADPADA
-324 ATMTPQQPA
+324 ATQAAAAPKQSLDYT
-333 LTSNFYAHNYA
+333 
-344 DRLNADALKGR
+344 RLLRPDALKGQR
-355 KLGVEKSHLASQ
+355 LGVEKGHLASQ

-381 RAQGA
+381 KAQGA

-393 RTPTQALGEAEFDV
+393 RTATAPIGEAEFDV

-414 GVNKYLAQANAP
+414 GVNKYLGQTNAP
-426 VKTLADV
+426 VKTLAEV

-448 QQETL
+448 QQEIL
-453 EQAEKTDGLASEK
+453 EQAEKTDGLGAEK
-466 YKAAVRKVV
+466 YKTALRKVV

-491 LAAIVA
+491 LAAIVG

-517 GCAGPAAMA
+517 GFAGPAAMA

-534 MGQVH
+534 MGDAH
-539 SLPVGLSFVSGP
+539 GLPIGLSFVSGP
-551 YSEAMLLSLGY
+551 YKEAEILGLGY

-577 AAVG
+577 AVVG

>member
-1 MPGLYATVQEGV
+1 
-13 GVRAG
+13 
-18 LHLKRLLSARHF
+18 
-30 FPMKRR
+30 MKRR
-36 HFLRHGT
+36 HFLHHGT
-43 QAALAAT
+43 QAAVAAT
-50 IVPLAAS
+50 LLPLAAGATAAAEVAAAPA
-57 AASAE
+57 AASATPAADFDLTE
-62 KAETSVPTAAA
+62 ASIADLQARLQSGKSTS
-73 VRANKEINLSER
+73 RA
-85 TIEELQQL
+85 
-93 LQNGYTSHRLCQ
+93 LCQ
-105 DYLTRIT
+105 DYLDRIA
-112 QLDQQGPK
+112 QLDKAGPK
-120 LNAII
+120 LNAVI
-125 ELNPDALS
+125 ELNPDALK
-133 IADTLDKERKA
+133 IADVLDKERKA
-144 GKLRGPLHGIP
+144 GKLRGTLHGIP
-155 ILIKDNIDTGDHMQT
+155 ILLKDNIDTGDQMQT
-170 TAGALALAGNHAAK
+170 TAGALALASNRAAK
-184 DSFVAAQ
+184 DAFVAAR
-191 LRKAGAIILG
+191 LRAAGAIILG

-250 SLCAV
+250 SLCAA

-263 SIVSPSAVNGLVGL
+263 SIVSPASVNGLVGL

-308 AAILLGGMV
+308 AAILLSGMV
-317 GWDKADK
+317 GADPVDSVTK
-324 ATMTPQQPA
+324 KVPQVATDYVHLLRP
-333 LTSNFYAHNYA
+333 
-344 DRLNADALKGR
+344 DALKGQ

-367 TAAGELLRQAVAVL
+367 LPAGELLRQAVAVL

-393 RTPTQALGEAEFDV
+393 RTPTQPVGEAEFDV

-414 GVNKYLAQANAP
+414 GVNNYLAQAKAP
-426 VKTLADV
+426 VKTLAEV

-475 DTSRAA
+475 DTSRTA

-517 GCAGPAAMA
+517 GYSGPAAMA

-534 MGQVH
+534 MGAVH
-539 SLPVGLSFVSGP
+539 GLPVGLSFVGGP
-551 YSEAMLLSLGY
+551 YTEAVLLSLGH
-562 AYEQATKHRQAPTFR
+562 AYEQATKHRKAPEFR
-577 AAVG
+577 AVVG